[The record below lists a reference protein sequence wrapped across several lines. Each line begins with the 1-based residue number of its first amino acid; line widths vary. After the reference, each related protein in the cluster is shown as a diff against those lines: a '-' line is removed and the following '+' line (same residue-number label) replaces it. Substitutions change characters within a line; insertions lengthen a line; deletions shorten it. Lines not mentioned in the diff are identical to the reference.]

1 MSPSHLVPLRA
12 ADGSFV
18 EALLH
23 ERVDAGYG
31 LKVDGNW
38 KAHLAVE
45 ESRVVTGGRAVPHLE
60 HGHWEWGEKIKE
72 SAHLLS
78 CPTLAIEYANETQG
92 LMLLQTDGHFGKLPN
107 EIDKPL
113 VYIVYSCSS
122 CQGSD

>member
-1 MSPSHLVPLRA
+1 VSPSHLVPLRA

-38 KAHLAVE
+38 KAHFAVE
-45 ESRVVTGGRAVPHLE
+45 ESRVVTGGRAVPPLE
-60 HGHWEWGEKIKE
+60 HGDWEWGEKIKE